1 MKNKQM
7 VIEEMLMVKNIMSLE
22 KYVFDLWCSGV
33 DADLDDYLNFRLEK
47 IKNPNYSY
55 KDVPV
60 FNEYADDIKNALSD
74 IAITFDSWFI
84 ERSGT
89 IIEYALEKSFDRF
102 VDEQISNY
110 AGAMKIKLLNEFG
123 EHNKTNDDCWIY

>member
-1 MKNKQM
+1 MI
-7 VIEEMLMVKNIMSLE
+7 IEEMLMVKNIISLE

-60 FNEYADDIKNALSD
+60 FNEYADGIKNALSD

-84 ERSGT
+84 EKSGT
-89 IIEYALEKSFDRF
+89 IIEYALEKSFDQF

-123 EHNKTNDDCWIY
+123 EHNKINYDII

>member
-1 MKNKQM
+1 MKNKQI

-60 FNEYADDIKNALSD
+60 FNEYADGIKNALSD

-84 ERSGT
+84 EKSST

-123 EHNKTNDDCWIY
+123 EHNKINYDII